1 VTKAPKKTERALAL
15 DKPAVDYVPS
25 PAEAALIKDY
35 LNVRRTRT
43 SPPRMR
49 VEGRKHGM
57 TQLEVDHSNRPVG
70 LIAVTRSLGTYSV
83 EAANW
88 LLIKLGEAVALSK
101 DGLNEEALNG
111 ALAMLHELKPRD
123 EMEAMLI
130 AQMVATH
137 SEIATRTRSLRYS
150 ETIPQLEAN
159 GTVLTKLQRTFTAQL
174 EALQRY
180 RGKAQQQVRVE
191 HVHVHEGGQAIVG
204 TVQAGVTEQSKS
216 KDQSHAQ
223 AITHSPGETLPSDL
237 EAVGE
242 ALPVAR
248 R

>member
-1 VTKAPKKTERALAL
+1 MTKAAKKRERASAIEKLGA
-15 DKPAVDYVPS
+15 DYVPS
-25 PAEAALIKDY
+25 AAEAALIKDY
-35 LNVRRTRT
+35 DDMRRTRP
-43 SPPRMR
+43 SPPRMK
-49 VEGRKHGM
+49 VEGQKHGK
-57 TQLEVDHSNRPVG
+57 TQLGVDHPNQLVG
-70 LIAVTRSLGTYSV
+70 QIAVTRSLGTYSV

-101 DGLNEEALNG
+101 DGVNEEALNG

-137 SEIATRTRSLRYS
+137 AEIANRTRSLRWS

-159 GTVLTKLQRTFTAQL
+159 GTLLTKLQRTFTAQL

-180 RGKAQQQVRVE
+180 RGRAPQQVRVE

-204 TVQAGVTEQSKS
+204 TVQAGVGEQAKS

-223 AITHSPGETLPSDL
+223 AITHDPGETLPSDL

-242 ALPVAR
+242 AVPIAR